1 MKASGQAS
9 DGEQL
14 HPSFS
19 YLNKTTRRNH
29 AFDQTPHKEYLIS
42 NQHFA
47 ELFEEV
53 VFGFQFHL
61 DNEKYLGC
69 CWRGGEGCHSTE
81 DKLLGSLKSSAPPG
95 KLLENTVSVR
105 FVS

>member
-47 ELFEEV
+47 KLFEKV
-53 VFGFQFHL
+53 VLGFQF
-61 DNEKYLGC
+61 NFVLGQRKVPRLLLER
-69 CWRGGEGCHSTE
+69 WRGLSQH
-81 DKLLGSLKSSAPPG
+81 
-95 KLLENTVSVR
+95 
-105 FVS
+105 

>member
-9 DGEQL
+9 DGEKL

-19 YLNKTTRRNH
+19 YLNKTTRRNP

-47 ELFEEV
+47 ELIEEV
-53 VFGFQFHL
+53 IFGFEFHFVL
-61 DNEKYLGC
+61 GQRKVPRLLPEK
-69 CWRGGEGCHSTE
+69 WRELSQH
-81 DKLLGSLKSSAPPG
+81 
-95 KLLENTVSVR
+95 
-105 FVS
+105 